1 VATEHD
7 LYQTMAKFDV
17 FTESEW
23 LQVKVPI
30 AFLVTACFS
39 RQKGD
44 VISAVNRA
52 LIYVWR

>member
-44 VISAVNRA
+44 VLSAVN
-52 LIYVWR
+52 